1 MVASLSQIKKEL
13 ENRNKT
19 ELLEDCL
26 RLVKFKKENKEL
38 LSFVLFD
45 SHDLPSFIEK
55 VKAEVDALFEGMNMS
70 NVYFIKKTTRKILR
84 NLTKY
89 IRFTQSKEIE
99 AELLIYFCNCFH
111 RYKIPVNR
119 SKQLL
124 NIYNGQLKKAES
136 ALDALHPDLQYDLRK
151 ILIE

>member
-1 MVASLSQIKKEL
+1 MVASISEIKKEL
-13 ENRNKT
+13 EKRNKK

-38 LSFVLFD
+38 LSYILFE
-45 SHDLPSFIEK
+45 SHDQSSFIQK
-55 VKAEVDALFEGMNMS
+55 VKDEVDSLFEGMNTS

-84 NLTKY
+84 NMTKY

-99 AELLIYFCNCFH
+99 AELLIYFCNCFP

-124 NIYNGQLKKAES
+124 NIYNSQLKKLEVAMVT
-136 ALDALHPDLQYDLRK
+136 LHPDLQYDLRK
-151 ILIE
+151 TLIE

>member
-1 MVASLSQIKKEL
+1 MVASLSEIKKEL
-13 ENRNKT
+13 EKRNRT
-19 ELLEDCL
+19 ELLADCL

-55 VKAEVDALFEGMNMS
+55 VKSEVDELFEGMNMS

-124 NIYNGQLKKAES
+124 NIYNSQLKKLES
-136 ALDALHPDLQYDLRK
+136 SLETIHPDLQYDLRK
-151 ILIE
+151 TLNQ

>member
-1 MVASLSQIKKEL
+1 MVASVSEIKKEL
-13 ENRNKT
+13 QNRNKT

-38 LSFVLFD
+38 LSFILFD

-55 VKAEVDALFEGMNMS
+55 VKGEVDVLFEGMNMS
-70 NVYFIKKTTRKILR
+70 SVYFIKKTTRKILR

-124 NIYNGQLKKAES
+124 NIYNGQLKKIEAAIEK
-136 ALDALHPDLQYDLRK
+136 LHPDLQYDLRK
-151 ILIE
+151 TLIQ

>member
-1 MVASLSQIKKEL
+1 MIASLSEIKKEL
-13 ENRNKT
+13 EKRSKA

-38 LSFVLFD
+38 LSFILFD
-45 SHDLPSFIEK
+45 SHDLDSFTEK
-55 VKAEVDALFEGMNMS
+55 VTSEVDELFEGMNMS
-70 NVYFIKKTTRKILR
+70 NVYFIKKTTRKIVR

-111 RYKIPVNR
+111 RFKIPVTR

-124 NIYNGQLKKAES
+124 NIYNSQLKKLET

-151 ILIE
+151 TLME